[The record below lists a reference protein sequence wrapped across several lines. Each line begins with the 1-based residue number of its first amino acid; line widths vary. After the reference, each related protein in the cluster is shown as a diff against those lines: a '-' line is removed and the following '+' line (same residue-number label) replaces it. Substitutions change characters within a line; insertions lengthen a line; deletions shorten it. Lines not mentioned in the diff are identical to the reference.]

1 MRLLHYSMEHRAD
14 YPWQF
19 VTGSTCTLRLRCNE
33 PVRSINV
40 VFGDPFWFC
49 MGTDGGPTSTRRSG
63 TKRHFW
69 ATRSIRVTLEMETRK
84 LRYHFE
90 IVLENGKRCFSPR
103 NGGSRSRFQKS
114 SFERFRCR
122 M

>member
-40 VFGDPFWFC
+40 VFGDPFWFLH
-49 MGTDGGPTSTRRSG
+49 GDRRRPNLHTLPVTDKTTLLGDTFYS
-63 TKRHFW
+63 
-69 ATRSIRVTLEMETRK
+69 VTVKMETQK

-90 IVLENGKRCFSPR
+90 IVLESG
-103 NGGSRSRFQKS
+103 
-114 SFERFRCR
+114 
-122 M
+122 